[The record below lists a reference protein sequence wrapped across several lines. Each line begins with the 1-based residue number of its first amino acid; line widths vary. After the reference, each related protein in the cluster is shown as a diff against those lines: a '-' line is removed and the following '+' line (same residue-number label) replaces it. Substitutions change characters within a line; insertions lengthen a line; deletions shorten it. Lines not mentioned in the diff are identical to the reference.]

1 MRAILAVARHIVVLD
16 HGQKIAEGNPKE
28 VIANQEVIRAYLGTG
43 YRHEVPVG
51 GAAC

>member
-1 MRAILAVARHIVVLD
+1 VARHIVVLD
-16 HGQKIAEGNPKE
+16 HGRKIAEGNPKE

-43 YRHEVPVG
+43 YRHEVSAG